1 MNNLIHIPVENSGKD
16 KEDKKGIC
24 NASSETLQMPT
35 FLILFL
41 LQRIYIRIQFLH
53 HIGSRLMSVTFTTR
67 HKSSQQFIQFP

>member
-35 FLILFL
+35 FFNLIPSTEN
-41 LQRIYIRIQFLH
+41 LH
-53 HIGSRLMSVTFTTR
+53 THSVPSPYRQPTDECNF
-67 HKSSQQFIQFP
+67 HYPA